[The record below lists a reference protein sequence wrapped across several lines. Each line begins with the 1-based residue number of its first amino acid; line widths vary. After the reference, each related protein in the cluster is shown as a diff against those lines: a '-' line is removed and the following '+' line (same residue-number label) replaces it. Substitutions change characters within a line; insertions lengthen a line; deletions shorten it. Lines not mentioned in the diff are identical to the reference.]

1 MSPDAELL
9 DAYSEAVVS
18 AVDLVGPAVVKI
30 EVAGGAGRHGDGAGS
45 GLLIAPDGLVLTN
58 SHVVEHASRIG
69 VRLRDGRA
77 LGATLVG
84 LDPGTDLAVVRTE
97 ASDLHWQPLG
107 DSSRLKPGQ
116 IAIAIGSPYGFQHT
130 VTAGVISALGRAL
143 RARSG
148 RLIENL
154 VQTDAALNPGN
165 SGGPLVTSRGEV
177 VGVNTAAILG
187 VQGISFA
194 IPINTARHVVMAL
207 LRDGR
212 VRRSAIGVVRPGCPA
227 AETARAR
234 ARNRAGARRWHRA
247 DRGRRSRQGCRR
259 PRSRHHRRLRR
270 RAGGRDR
277 RPASPADR
285 RADWPS
291 GAAARRA
298 RRGAPHAGRD
308 PARFC
313 GVRPSLHG
321 AGPARSSTPRR
332 ESPAAD
338 SDRAAAPRVPRTSPS
353 GTRRAAGARA
363 GGGSHI
369 DTSR

>member
-212 VRRSAIGVVRPGCPA
+212 VRRSAIGVSGQDVPLPKPL
-227 AETARAR
+227 ARVLGIEQAR
-234 ARNRAGARRWHRA
+234 
-247 DRGRRSRQGCRR
+247 
-259 PRSRHHRRLRR
+259 
-270 RAGGRDR
+270 
-277 RPASPADR
+277 
-285 RADWPS
+285 
-291 GAAARRA
+291 
-298 RRGAPHAGRD
+298 
-308 PARFC
+308 
-313 GVRPSLHG
+313 GVG
-321 AGPARSSTPRR
+321 IVQIVDGGPAR
-332 ESPAAD
+332 D
-338 SDRAAAPRVPRTSPS
+338 
-353 GTRRAAGARA
+353 AGARA
-363 GGGSHI
+363 RDIIVGFDGAPVAGI
-369 DTSR
+369 DDLHRLLTEERIGHPAPLLVVRGEVRRTLVVIPRDSAA